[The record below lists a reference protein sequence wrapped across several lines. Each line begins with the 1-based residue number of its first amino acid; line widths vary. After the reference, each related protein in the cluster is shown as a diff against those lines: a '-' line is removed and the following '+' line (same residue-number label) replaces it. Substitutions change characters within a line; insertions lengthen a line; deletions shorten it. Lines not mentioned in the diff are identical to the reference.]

1 MSSRDRDPTGRARN
15 ARPRDAQG
23 RPLPY
28 GAQGV
33 DRVPEDVVLSP
44 DDAVRQAQQLID
56 DGYPFYAHEVL
67 EGVWKAT
74 SGEHRE
80 LWQGLAQLAV
90 GLTHVQR
97 GNPRGAVTLLRRG
110 ADRIDPY
117 AAEPP
122 HGLDVAGL
130 ASHARL
136 LARSIECDGLD
147 AVSSV
152 DLRLRLLTGGRPA

>member
-23 RPLPY
+23 RPLPH

-33 DRVPEDVVLSP
+33 DRVPEDVALSP

-56 DGYPFYAHEVL
+56 DGYPFHAHEVL
-67 EGVWKAT
+67 EGVWKVT

-97 GNPRGAVTLLRRG
+97 GNPKGAATLLRRG

-130 ASHARL
+130 ASHARS
-136 LARSIECDGLD
+136 LAHRIECDGLD

-152 DLRLRLLTGGRPA
+152 DLRPRLLTRGRPT